1 MKKPASLI
9 TYVAALVI
17 GILLL
22 SLHEINLLK
31 SIVIAM
37 GVLITV
43 PSFLMFLSAF
53 IGNKDLDGRKV
64 YPAWYTI
71 LVAIAGLVL
80 GIWMLVMPSFF
91 MFAMV
96 YALGVILILVG
107 AAQIVF
113 IKMAARP
120 YGVNPWWYCIPILVV
135 AGGFIIC
142 FLGPQGVNTWA
153 TLTTGILLIVYSAN
167 GLASFGR
174 ECKVEKEIKAEEG
187 QLPPRDDDFIEL
199 K

>member
-17 GILLL
+17 GIILLA
-22 SLHEINLLK
+22 LHEQVQLMK
-31 SIVIAM
+31 SIVIVM
-37 GVLITV
+37 GILIV
-43 PSFLMFLSAF
+43 IPSFMMFLSAF
-53 IGNKDLDGRKV
+53 IGNKDADGNKS

-80 GIWMLVMPSFF
+80 GVWMLVMPSFF
-91 MFAMV
+91 EIAMV
-96 YALGVILILVG
+96 YTLGVILILVG

-113 IKMAARP
+113 IKLNARP
-120 YGVNPWWYCIPILVV
+120 YYPSIWWYCVPMLVV
-135 AGGFIIC
+135 AGGFIVC

-153 TLTTGILLIVYSAN
+153 TITTGILLIVYAAN
-167 GLASFGR
+167 GLASLGR
-174 ECKVEKEIKAEEG
+174 ERRIAAEAN
-187 QLPPRDDDFIEL
+187 QDAVVDRKDDFIEL